1 MEINELKLED
11 LLKKQKEN
19 NKSANLE
26 KIKEVYEYAKMK
38 HKEQKRESGEEYI
51 THPLNVAYILA
62 SLGFDD
68 ETIEAAL
75 LHDVLE
81 DTDATKEEIISLA
94 GKSVFEMVEGV
105 TKLGKLGYSSKK
117 ETQVENYRKMFLA
130 MGKDIRVIIIKFAD
144 RLHNLRTLGYKERS
158 KQIKKAKET
167 LDIYAPLANRLGIYS
182 FKSELEDLSFRYLYP
197 DKFYD
202 IVNSLKKKQSQR
214 DALLN
219 KIKIGINKN
228 LAKYGIKASVQGRVK
243 KYYSIYK
250 KMLRDNKSID
260 QIYDIF
266 AFRIIVD
273 TVENCY
279 KVLGIIHENYVP
291 LSRRFKDYIAVPKQ
305 NMYQSIHTTVLP
317 KTSFKNQENSMPF
330 EIQIRTKEMDEIAEF
345 GIAAHWAYKEANYK
359 GTKTVVK
366 AKEDKLRWVRDML
379 DWQSA
384 TKDPDEF
391 MDQLKVELIE
401 DEVYVYTPAGDIKSL
416 PKGSTP
422 IDLAYLIHEAIG
434 NKMVGA
440 RINTKMVPID
450 TTLHNGD
457 IVEIIT
463 SDISK
468 GPSNDWLDIVKSPSA
483 KNKIRRWFKKQNKEQ
498 DKKRGEEFL
507 EKEVKKLSIDFQKI
521 YIQEWLSEIAE
532 KNGFETLEDM
542 FAAIGF
548 GGIKAS
554 RIVNQ
559 LKEKYKEENKD
570 QIFDEK
576 LRELKYSKD
585 ENQQDVEK
593 AKNKKV
599 SVYTEKEG
607 IYIPGLNNVL
617 INIAKC
623 CMPVPGDEIFGY
635 ITQGRG
641 VTVHRK
647 DCLNAKKLM
656 EHEYKVI
663 DNVKWI
669 KNAEEEYSVELE
681 LMAASRKDLARDIIG
696 QIEKA
701 KTELTGFNL
710 KTNPDESVMVEI
722 RISVKDTD
730 ILNKLIN
737 KLRTINS
744 VISVDR
750 KKG

>member
-1 MEINELKLED
+1 MDIKDLKIED
-11 LLKKQKEN
+11 LLLKQREK
-19 NKSANLE
+19 NKNADID
-26 KIKEVYEYAKMK
+26 KIREVYEYAKLK
-38 HKEQKRESGEEYI
+38 HKGQKRESGEEYI
-51 THPLNVAYILA
+51 MHPLNVAYILA

-81 DTDATKEEIISLA
+81 DTDATREEIIDLA
-94 GKSVFEMVEGV
+94 GKSVLEMVEGV
-105 TKLGKLGYSSKK
+105 TKLGRLGYSSKK

-214 DALLN
+214 DELLE
-219 KIKIGINKN
+219 KIKIGLNKN
-228 LAKYGIKASVQGRVK
+228 LAKYGIKANIQGRVK

-250 KMLRDNKSID
+250 KMLRDNKSLD

-273 TVENCY
+273 SVEECY
-279 KVLGIIHENYVP
+279 KVLGIIHENYLP

-305 NMYQSIHTTVLP
+305 NMYQSIHTTVIP
-317 KTSFKNQENSMPF
+317 KSSFKKESNSMPF

-359 GTKTVVK
+359 GSKTVVK
-366 AKEDKLRWVRDML
+366 ATEDKLKWVRDML
-379 DWQSA
+379 DWQSN

-401 DEVYVYTPAGDIKSL
+401 DEVYVYTPAGDIKSC

-422 IDLAYLIHEAIG
+422 IDLAYLIHEDIG

-450 TTLHNGD
+450 TKMQNGD

-463 SDISK
+463 SDSSK
-468 GPSNDWLDIVKSPSA
+468 GPSSDWLDIVKSPSS
-483 KNKIRRWFKKQNKEQ
+483 KNKIKKFFKKANKEQ
-498 DKKRGEEFL
+498 NKKRGEEIL
-507 EKEVKKLSIDFQKI
+507 IKEVKKLPIDFQKI
-521 YIQEWLSEIAE
+521 YKIEWLLSVSEKI
-532 KNGFETLEDM
+532 GFENIEDM

-548 GGIKAS
+548 GGLKPS
-554 RIVNQ
+554 RVVNN
-559 LKEKYKEENKD
+559 LKEKYKEENKE
-570 QIFDEK
+570 QILDEK
-576 LRELKYSKD
+576 LRELKYNQEEKTQDKD
-585 ENQQDVEK
+585 KKEKNAK
-593 AKNKKV
+593 AK
-599 SVYTEKEG
+599 VYTEKEG

-647 DCLNAKKLM
+647 DCLNAQKLM
-656 EHEYKVI
+656 EHEYKI
-663 DNVKWI
+663 LNVEWM
-669 KNAEEEYSVELE
+669 KNPKEDYSVELE
-681 LMAASRKDLARDIIG
+681 MVAASRKDLAREVIE

-701 KTELTGFNL
+701 KIELTGFNL
-710 KTNPDESVMVEI
+710 KTNEDESVLIEI
-722 RISVKDTD
+722 RISVQDTEV
-730 ILNKLIN
+730 LNKLIT
-737 KLRTINS
+737 KLRGLNS

-750 KKG
+750 KRG